1 MIDTKE
7 YLKRIALIDAQ
18 INGTIADMQRWY
30 DRATAITSQPKTIV
44 SFDENTGKVK
54 KTVIPPAFGSGIS
67 DKVGDSVA
75 EYVDIEMESDLKS
88 LLDER
93 QRVINRIRQLTNKDR
108 FDVLWK
114 CYVLNMTNKEIAVDM
129 GRSQT
134 WVSTVKCEAIAE
146 LDSMINV

>member
-1 MIDTKE
+1 M
-7 YLKRIALIDAQ
+7 L
-18 INGTIADMQRWY
+18 
-30 DRATAITSQPKTIV
+30 
-44 SFDENTGKVK
+44 
-54 KTVIPPAFGSGIS
+54 PPSFGSGIS

-93 QRVINRIRQLTNKDR
+93 QRIINHMRQLTNKDR

-114 CYVLNMTNKEIAVDM
+114 CYVLNMTNKEIAADM

-134 WVSTVKCEAIAE
+134 WVSTVKGEAIAE
-146 LDSMINV
+146 LTKLYEN